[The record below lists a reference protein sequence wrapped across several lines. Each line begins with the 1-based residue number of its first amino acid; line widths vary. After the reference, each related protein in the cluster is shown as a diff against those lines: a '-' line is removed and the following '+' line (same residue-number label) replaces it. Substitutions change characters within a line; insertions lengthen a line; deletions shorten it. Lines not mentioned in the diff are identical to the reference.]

1 MHGPNHAHRRTT
13 ADCAGNQRDAPG
25 IILAWFSLMRS
36 LTVVFSITAAL
47 VAACGNGSD
56 DGGDDD
62 ETTGP
67 TWYRDVAPLL
77 AEHCM
82 SCHHDG
88 GIAPFSMETY
98 EVASAAA
105 PMMLDAVEAGIMPP
119 WDAESSAECAPRHDW
134 KNDTRLSEAQTQI
147 LRDWIAA
154 GVPEGKVAEI
164 PAPPDLALT
173 GVTHSVTPS
182 TPYTTSGDD
191 DEFICYLLDPRIT
204 RLSWLTGLEVVPGND
219 KVVHHVVLLGYMPPP
234 VLGNSAVGGN
244 PIGQPFPCDGG
255 VVTSPDT
262 FLMGVWT
269 PGSQPFET
277 PEDLGLPVPAGTL
290 VLMQMHY
297 HPGGASNNA
306 PDASTVN
313 LRLETTRPTN
323 TYTIGAAGNAG
334 AAPALQPDP
343 DDRTVPE
350 FRIPAGA
357 TNHTETMRFPLT
369 SLGAG
374 RFRLFAAYPHMHYIG
389 VELSVKVEHPLAG
402 GGVDSECLVN
412 VPRWNFDWQ
421 RTYQYDTPMADLPT
435 IQNGDT
441 LVVRCSYDNSLDN
454 PFVRRALAEAGLTE
468 PVDVLLGEQSLDEMC
483 LGMFGVVVEPLP

>member
-1 MHGPNHAHRRTT
+1 
-13 ADCAGNQRDAPG
+13 
-25 IILAWFSLMRS
+25 MRS
-36 LTVVFSITAAL
+36 LTVVFSITAAVAL
-47 VAACGNGSD
+47 VPACGSSSGDD
-56 DGGDDD
+56 DGGDDQSS
-62 ETTGP
+62 GP
-67 TWYRDVAPLL
+67 TWYRDVAPIL

-82 SCHHDG
+82 GCHRDG

-105 PMMLDAVEAGIMPP
+105 PMMLEAVETGIMPP
-119 WDAESSAECAPRHDW
+119 WDAESSAECSPRHDW
-134 KNDTRLSEAQTQI
+134 KNDTRLSATQTQV

-154 GVPEGKVAEI
+154 GVPEGSVAEI
-164 PAPPDLALT
+164 PDPPALSLD

-182 TPYTTSGDD
+182 VAYTTSGQN

-204 RLSWLTGLEVVPGND
+204 RLSWLTGLEVVPGNE
-219 KVVHHVVLLGYMPPP
+219 KVVHHVVLLGYVPPP
-234 VLGNSAVGGN
+234 VVGSGAVGDN
-244 PIGQPFPCDGG
+244 PVGQPFPCDSG
-255 VVTSPDT
+255 VVTEPDT

-277 PEDLGLPVPAGTL
+277 PANLGLPIPAGTL

-297 HPGGASNNA
+297 HPGGATNNA

-313 LRLETTRPTN
+313 LRMQTTRPIN

-334 AAPALQPDP
+334 AAPQLLPDP

-350 FRIPAGA
+350 FRIPANA
-357 TNHTETMRFPLT
+357 TNHVETMRFPL
-369 SLGAG
+369 SGLADG

-421 RTYQYDTPMADLPT
+421 RTYQYDTPVADLPT

-441 LVVRCSYDNSLDN
+441 LVVRCSYDNSLAN
-454 PFVRRALAEAGLTE
+454 PFVRRALMEEGLTE

-483 LGMFGVVVEPLP
+483 LGIFGVVVEPLP